1 MLFLCEVSDGVC
13 YDQSRTQSPEY
24 KRKNAVDRRD
34 KMSRENTE
42 PTSSLDAQKRTL
54 NKRLEAVG
62 WGLFFIMIGGLW
74 LVPGEVLPEG
84 TWLIGVGVIMLG
96 LNLARYMNGIKMSWF
111 TIVLG
116 VLALAAGLG
125 DYVGVELPLIPI
137 VIVLVGLSIIVGVL
151 TRED

>member
-1 MLFLCEVSDGVC
+1 
-13 YDQSRTQSPEY
+13 
-24 KRKNAVDRRD
+24 
-34 KMSRENTE
+34 MSMQNTE
-42 PTSSLDAQKRTL
+42 STSGLAAEKRAL
-54 NKRLEAVG
+54 NKRLEAIG

-96 LNLARYMNGIKMSWF
+96 LNLARYLNQIKMSWF

-125 DYVGVELPLIPI
+125 DYIGVELPLIPI
-137 VIVLVGLSIIVGVL
+137 LIVLVGLSIIVGVL